1 MNKIISRHWQES
13 LHNLHHQHACQ
24 VYQPVII
31 EWLLSMFGYALE
43 LVRKAKD
50 GVTQEYIHLVRD
62 LRVK

>member
-1 MNKIISRHWQES
+1 
-13 LHNLHHQHACQ
+13 
-24 VYQPVII
+24 
-31 EWLLSMFGYALE
+31 MFGYALE